1 MSVEVG
7 PFFRSFLVDSRSN
20 FTDLAA
26 FVNITSSARSAVATE
41 ADAVRGCSATK
52 HTVGSADATHAA
64 ASADTTHI
72 AGRADAACAI
82 CPAGRRRTPSAG
94 YTTAEAER

>member
-7 PFFRSFLVDSRSN
+7 PLFCSLIVDSRSN
-20 FTDLAA
+20 FADLGA

-41 ADAVRGCSATK
+41 ADTARDCSAAK
-52 HTVGSADATHAA
+52 HTVGSADTTHAA

-72 AGRADAACAI
+72 AGCADAAHAV
-82 CPAGRRRTPSAG
+82 CPAGRRRTLSVG
-94 YTTAEAER
+94 DTTAEAER